1 MIHSKDDNPKTI
13 FDFARQ
19 FKKSKYFRPLV
30 AVPSTYS
37 KTKESE
43 LIKNGFRIVIYAN
56 QLLRGSYNSMV
67 DTAEKILK
75 FQRAHEVEK
84 NICSIKKI
92 LRLIKD

>member
-1 MIHSKDDNPKTI
+1 
-13 FDFARQ
+13 
-19 FKKSKYFRPLV
+19 
-30 AVPSTYS
+30 
-37 KTKESE
+37 
-43 LIKNGFRIVIYAN
+43 
-56 QLLRGSYNSMV
+56 MV